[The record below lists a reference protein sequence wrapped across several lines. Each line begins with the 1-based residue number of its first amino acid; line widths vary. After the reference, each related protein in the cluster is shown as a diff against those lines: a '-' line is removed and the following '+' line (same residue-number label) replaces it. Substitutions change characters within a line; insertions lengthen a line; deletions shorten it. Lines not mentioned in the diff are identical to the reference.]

1 MEFYPFPP
9 YYSSF
14 SFSRR
19 KKKKILQG
27 GPKAIMQLLGEGKAV
42 NS

>member
-1 MEFYPFPP
+1 MEFYPFPLTIQV
-9 YYSSF
+9 F
-14 SFSRR
+14 SFSRQKE
-19 KKKKILQG
+19 KKYCR

>member
-9 YYSSF
+9 LLF
-14 SFSRR
+14 KFLVFLG
-19 KKKKILQG
+19 KKEKNAG